1 MARFNGQTK
10 PEEDLMN
17 ESLVKNMI
25 VSRSQRDPVEMNDR
39 EKMIK
44 MKEEEIE
51 ANMKDM
57 ENTNNAIIEEIKR
70 KRLNQRQAKVE
81 EMESKREQIIIKA
94 Q

>member
-1 MARFNGQTK
+1 MVAPFKGQTK
-10 PEEDLMN
+10 LEEELMN
-17 ESLVKNMI
+17 ESLVKSII
-25 VSRSQRDPVEMNDR
+25 VLRSQRDPVEMNDR

-70 KRLNQRQAKVE
+70 KRLNQR
-81 EMESKREQIIIKA
+81 
-94 Q
+94 